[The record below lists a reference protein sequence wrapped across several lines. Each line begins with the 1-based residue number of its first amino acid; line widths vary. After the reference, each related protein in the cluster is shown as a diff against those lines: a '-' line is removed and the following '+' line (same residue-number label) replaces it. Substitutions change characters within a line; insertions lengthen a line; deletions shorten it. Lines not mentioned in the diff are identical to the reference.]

1 MKDEI
6 RILFLQNVGNDL
18 DGETLR
24 YIVDVQDGN
33 YKIQPFIKNEKTLN
47 YIFHKVCYDFDELSF
62 YNQQRYEKFHIQLKR
77 VNGNVYSV
85 EQKTFQKKNQ
95 LFT

>member
-33 YKIQPFIKNEKTLN
+33 YKIQPFIKNWTTYFTKFVMILMN
-47 YIFHKVCYDFDELSF
+47 YLFIINKDMKNFIF
-62 YNQQRYEKFHIQLKR
+62 N
-77 VNGNVYSV
+77 
-85 EQKTFQKKNQ
+85 
-95 LFT
+95 